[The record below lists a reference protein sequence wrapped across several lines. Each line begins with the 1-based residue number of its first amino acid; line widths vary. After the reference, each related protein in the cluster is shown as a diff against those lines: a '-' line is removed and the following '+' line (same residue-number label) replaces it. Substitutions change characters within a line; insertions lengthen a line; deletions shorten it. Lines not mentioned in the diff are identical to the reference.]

1 MLCGIADGHG
11 YDGHWVS
18 HWVVR
23 LALCLLLDE
32 LTQTGTLPTDGVVR
46 TIFERTHNTL
56 EQCAATEVFDL
67 SLSGCT
73 LSLCAV
79 DRKTGSAMLA
89 WAGDSRCLAG
99 RPRSALTG
107 TEVMAA
113 TADHKPQDDAE
124 RRRIT
129 SSGGSVAQLI
139 AGTPHRVFVRGR
151 DSPGLAMSRA
161 VGDLVAH
168 SVGVIHEPGIT
179 RLTLQEGQFLL
190 CCSDG
195 VWEFVDTG
203 QAAGIVGRAGRAGVR
218 EATQSLARLS
228 RERWLQE
235 SSVSDDITA
244 IAIWL

>member
-1 MLCGIADGHG
+1 
-11 YDGHWVS
+11 
-18 HWVVR
+18 
-23 LALCLLLDE
+23 
-32 LTQTGTLPTDGVVR
+32 
-46 TIFERTHNTL
+46 
-56 EQCAATEVFDL
+56 
-67 SLSGCT
+67 
-73 LSLCAV
+73 
-79 DRKTGSAMLA
+79 
-89 WAGDSRCLAG
+89 
-99 RPRSALTG
+99 
-107 TEVMAA
+107 MAA

-129 SSGGSVAQLI
+129 SSGGNVAQII

-168 SVGVIHEPGIT
+168 TVGVIHEPGIT
-179 RLTLQEGQFLL
+179 RLTLQEGQFVL

-195 VWEFVDTG
+195 VWEFVDTA

-228 RERWLQE
+228 RDRWLQE
-235 SSVSDDITA
+235 GPVSDDITA